1 MEIHIQ
7 LLVLSLPHCFLSN
20 NCLAPLQGSIYRELT
35 VVSMRKPQ
43 EETPKVPQMV

>member
-20 NCLAPLQGSIYRELT
+20 NCLVPLQGSIYQELT